1 MNEFALYL
9 FKSACWLTGF
19 TLVYFLFLR
28 NERFFILKR
37 IFLMTGILVS
47 LIFPFISFHY
57 QIEVQASAAASFN
70 LTEYFVPDSSGIQQE
85 VSGNEFNF
93 RNLLLIVYIAGLI
106 VITAKSLLHLFRIL
120 KSISGNNICKKDSAI
135 IIRASEYPSSFS
147 FFNYVFINPSVEE
160 SEMGEIMNHELVHV
174 RQKHWF
180 DLLLAGLLRMLQWAN
195 PFAWIYTGF
204 IRLNHEYLA
213 DEAALQHTSN
223 PTRYKLTLLNQIYR
237 SPVISFANSFNYSL
251 NKNRFEMM
259 KKIIT
264 SPYRKLKVL
273 LIVPVF
279 AIIFYAFAEPEKKYS
294 GQGVDSAEAV
304 DHSVAGNVK
313 GTVLKETG
321 QPFEGVQIAVTGR
334 VIRGTTDASGN
345 FTLIG
350 VPEDSHL
357 VFSYRGYLTQVL
369 KPKFSGS
376 MNIKLS
382 KDPDYPGI
390 RVSSSYQNALVV
402 IDNVVSE
409 KQYPDAVKDIDVDQV
424 AKMSV
429 LPEKVAVE
437 KYGDKGKK
445 GVIEILTRKKAAEL
459 GIKVP
464 AQRKSPEDYPTF
476 RGESFPKF
484 GDYLAGKIK
493 YPADAAARGKEGRVT
508 VNYVIQPDGTISK
521 PTLMSASD
529 QSLGEAVV
537 KAINESP
544 RWEPAKNNEIQDPF
558 STSVTVKFEL
568 PDKVTAD
575 DTFVVVEQAPEYPG
589 GNAALL
595 DFLKNNLR
603 YPEAARAEKAEG
615 RVIVRFVVNTKGK
628 VEDAAVI
635 KGVHP
640 LLDAEALRVVGLL
653 SGWLP
658 GAQGGKPVNV
668 WYMAPVA
675 FSLTPEAAGT
685 SSPESPGETPFIQPE
700 QMPQFPGGQQ
710 AMLMTI
716 AERMQYP
723 EEAKKQK
730 IQGKVIIRF
739 VVNKEGRVTDAVVL
753 KGVDPLLDVE
763 ALRVVNALP
772 DFKPGMQGG
781 KPVDSYLMVPI
792 TFTLPDK

>member
-28 NERFFILKR
+28 NERFFVLKR

-57 QIEVQASAAASFN
+57 QVEVQTPAAASFD
-70 LTEYFVPDSSGIQQE
+70 LTEYLVPDSSGIQQE
-85 VSGNEFNF
+85 VSGNKFNF
-93 RNLLLIVYIAGLI
+93 RNLLLIVYITGLI
-106 VITAKSLLHLFRIL
+106 VITAKSLLHLFRIF
-120 KSISGNNICKKDSAI
+120 KSISGNNACKKDSAV

-160 SEMGEIMNHELVHV
+160 SEMGEIINHELVHV
-174 RQKHWF
+174 KQKHWL
-180 DLLLAGLLRMLQWAN
+180 DLLLAGLIRMLQWAN

-223 PTRYKLTLLNQIYR
+223 PARYKLALLNQIYR
-237 SPVISFANSFNYSL
+237 SPVISFTNSFNYSL

-294 GQGVDSAEAV
+294 GHGVDAAEAV
-304 DHSVAGNVK
+304 DHSIAGNVK

-321 QPFEGVQIAVTGR
+321 QPFEGVQIAVTGS

-345 FTLIG
+345 FTLAG

-369 KPKFSGS
+369 KPKFSVS

-409 KQYPDAVKDIDVDQV
+409 KPYPDAVKDIDVDQV
-424 AKMSV
+424 ARLSV
-429 LPEKVAVE
+429 LPEKEAAE
-437 KYGDKGKK
+437 KYGEKGKK

-476 RGESFPKF
+476 QGESFTKF
-484 GDYLAGKIK
+484 SNWLAERIK

-521 PTLMSASD
+521 PTVMSASD
-529 QSLGEAVV
+529 QTLGEAVV
-537 KAINESP
+537 RAINESP

-558 STSVTVKFEL
+558 STTVTVKFEL

-575 DTFVVVEQAPEYPG
+575 DTFIVVEQAPEYPG
-589 GNAALL
+589 GSAALL
-595 DFLKNNLR
+595 DFLQNNLR
-603 YPEAARAEKAEG
+603 YPEAARSEKAEG

-640 LLDAEALRVVGLL
+640 LLDAEALRIVGLL

-668 WYMAPVA
+668 WYMVPV
-675 FSLTPEAAGT
+675 
-685 SSPESPGETPFIQPE
+685 
-700 QMPQFPGGQQ
+700 
-710 AMLMTI
+710 
-716 AERMQYP
+716 
-723 EEAKKQK
+723 
-730 IQGKVIIRF
+730 
-739 VVNKEGRVTDAVVL
+739 
-753 KGVDPLLDVE
+753 
-763 ALRVVNALP
+763 
-772 DFKPGMQGG
+772 
-781 KPVDSYLMVPI
+781 

>member
-1 MNEFALYL
+1 MNEFVLYL

-28 NERFFILKR
+28 NERFFVLKR

-57 QIEVQASAAASFN
+57 QVEVQTPAAASFD
-70 LTEYFVPDSSGIQQE
+70 LTEYVVPDSSGIQQE
-85 VSGNEFNF
+85 VSGNKFNF
-93 RNLLLIVYIAGLI
+93 RNLLLIVYITGLI
-106 VITAKSLLHLFRIL
+106 VITAKSLLHLFRIF
-120 KSISGNNICKKDSAI
+120 KSISGNNACKKDSAV

-160 SEMGEIMNHELVHV
+160 SEMGEIINHELVHV
-174 RQKHWF
+174 KQKHWL

-223 PTRYKLTLLNQIYR
+223 PARYKLALLNQIYR
-237 SPVISFANSFNYSL
+237 SPVISFTNSFNYSL

-294 GQGVDSAEAV
+294 GHGVDAAEAV
-304 DHSVAGNVK
+304 DHSIAGNVK

-321 QPFEGVQIAVTGR
+321 QPFEGVQIAVTGS

-345 FTLIG
+345 FTLAG

-369 KPKFSGS
+369 KPKFSVS

-409 KQYPDAVKDIDVDQV
+409 KPYPDAVKDIDVDQV
-424 AKMSV
+424 ARLSV
-429 LPEKVAVE
+429 LPEKEAAE
-437 KYGDKGKK
+437 KYGEKGKK
-445 GVIEILTRKKAAEL
+445 GVIEIITRKKAAEL

-476 RGESFPKF
+476 QGESFTKF
-484 GDYLAGKIK
+484 SNWLAERIK

-521 PTLMSASD
+521 PTVMSASD
-529 QSLGEAVV
+529 QTLGEAVV
-537 KAINESP
+537 RAINESP

-558 STSVTVKFEL
+558 STTVTVKFEL

-575 DTFVVVEQAPEYPG
+575 DTFIVVEQAPEYPG
-589 GNAALL
+589 GSAALL
-595 DFLKNNLR
+595 DFLQNNLR
-603 YPEAARAEKAEG
+603 YPEAARSEKAEG

-640 LLDAEALRVVGLL
+640 LLDAEALRIVGLL

-668 WYMAPVA
+668 WYMVPV
-675 FSLTPEAAGT
+675 
-685 SSPESPGETPFIQPE
+685 
-700 QMPQFPGGQQ
+700 
-710 AMLMTI
+710 
-716 AERMQYP
+716 
-723 EEAKKQK
+723 
-730 IQGKVIIRF
+730 
-739 VVNKEGRVTDAVVL
+739 
-753 KGVDPLLDVE
+753 
-763 ALRVVNALP
+763 
-772 DFKPGMQGG
+772 
-781 KPVDSYLMVPI
+781 

>member
-47 LIFPFISFHY
+47 LVFPFISFHY
-57 QIEVQASAAASFN
+57 QVEVLAPAAASFD

-85 VSGNEFNF
+85 VPGNEFDF

-147 FFNYVFINPSVEE
+147 FFNYIFINPSVEE
-160 SEMGEIMNHELVHV
+160 SETGEIINHELVHV
-174 RQKHWF
+174 KQKHWL
-180 DLLLAGLLRMLQWAN
+180 DLLLAGFIRMLQWAN

-223 PTRYKLTLLNQIYR
+223 PTKYKLALLNQIYR
-237 SPVISFANSFNYSL
+237 SPVISFTNSFNYSL

-294 GQGVDSAEAV
+294 EQGIDSAEAV
-304 DHSVAGNVK
+304 DQSAAGNVK
-313 GTVLKETG
+313 GIVLKETG
-321 QPFEGVQIAVTGR
+321 QPFEGVQIAVTGT
-334 VIRGTTDASGN
+334 VIRGTTDASGI
-345 FTLIG
+345 FTLTG

-369 KPKFSGS
+369 KSKFSGS

-390 RVSSSYQNALVV
+390 RVSSSYQNAIVV
-402 IDNVVSE
+402 IDNVLSE
-409 KQYPDAVKDIDVDQV
+409 KLYPDAVKDIDVDQV
-424 AKMSV
+424 AKMSL
-429 LPEKVAVE
+429 LPEKEAVG
-437 KYGDKGKK
+437 KYGERGRKGA
-445 GVIEILTRKKAAEL
+445 IEIITRKKAAEL

-476 RGESFPKF
+476 RGESFAKF

-493 YPADAAARGKEGRVT
+493 YPADAAARGKDGRVT

-521 PTLMSASD
+521 PTVMSASD

-575 DTFVVVEQAPEYPG
+575 DTFIVVEQMPDYPG
-589 GNAALL
+589 GGTALL
-595 DFLKNNLR
+595 EFIRNNLR

-628 VEDAAVI
+628 VEDAVVI

-658 GAQGGKPVNV
+658 GAQEGKPVNV

-675 FSLTPEAAGT
+675 FSLTAEATGT
-685 SSPESPGETPFIQPE
+685 SSPEPQGGAPFVQPE

>member
-28 NERFFILKR
+28 NERFFVLKR

-57 QIEVQASAAASFN
+57 QVEVQAPAASFD
-70 LTEYFVPDSSGIQQE
+70 LTEYLVPDSSGIQQE
-85 VSGNEFNF
+85 VSGNKFYF
-93 RNLLLIVYIAGLI
+93 RNLLLIVYITGLI
-106 VITAKSLLHLFRIL
+106 VITAKSLLHLFRIF
-120 KSISGNNICKKDSAI
+120 KSISGNNACKKDSAV

-160 SEMGEIMNHELVHV
+160 SEMGEIINHELVHV
-174 RQKHWF
+174 KQKHWL
-180 DLLLAGLLRMLQWAN
+180 DLLLAGLIRMLQWAN

-223 PTRYKLTLLNQIYR
+223 PARYKLALLNQIYR
-237 SPVISFANSFNYSL
+237 SPVISFTNSFNYSL

-294 GQGVDSAEAV
+294 GHGVDAAEAV
-304 DHSVAGNVK
+304 DHSIAGNVK

-321 QPFEGVQIAVTGR
+321 QPFEGVQIAVTGS

-345 FTLIG
+345 FTLAG

-369 KPKFSGS
+369 KPKFSVS

-409 KQYPDAVKDIDVDQV
+409 KPYPDAVKDIDVDQV
-424 AKMSV
+424 ARLSV
-429 LPEKVAVE
+429 LPEKEAAE
-437 KYGDKGKK
+437 KYGEKGKK
-445 GVIEILTRKKAAEL
+445 GVIEIITRKKAAEL

-476 RGESFPKF
+476 QGESFTKF
-484 GDYLAGKIK
+484 SNWLAERIK

-521 PTLMSASD
+521 PTVMTASD

-537 KAINESP
+537 RAINESP

-558 STSVTVKFEL
+558 STTVTVKFEL

-575 DTFVVVEQAPEYPG
+575 DTFIVVEQAPEYPG
-589 GNAALL
+589 GSTALL
-595 DFLKNNLR
+595 DFLQSNLR
-603 YPEAARAEKAEG
+603 YPEAARSEKAEG

-640 LLDAEALRVVGLL
+640 LLDAEALRIVGLL

-668 WYMAPVA
+668 WYMVPV
-675 FSLTPEAAGT
+675 
-685 SSPESPGETPFIQPE
+685 
-700 QMPQFPGGQQ
+700 
-710 AMLMTI
+710 
-716 AERMQYP
+716 
-723 EEAKKQK
+723 
-730 IQGKVIIRF
+730 
-739 VVNKEGRVTDAVVL
+739 
-753 KGVDPLLDVE
+753 
-763 ALRVVNALP
+763 
-772 DFKPGMQGG
+772 
-781 KPVDSYLMVPI
+781 

>member
-28 NERFFILKR
+28 NERFFVLKR

-57 QIEVQASAAASFN
+57 QVEVQAPAAASFD
-70 LTEYFVPDSSGIQQE
+70 LTEYLVPDSSGIQQE
-85 VSGNEFNF
+85 VSGNKFNF
-93 RNLLLIVYIAGLI
+93 RNLLLIVYITGLI
-106 VITAKSLLHLFRIL
+106 VITAKSLLHLFRIF
-120 KSISGNNICKKDSAI
+120 KSISGNNACKKDSAV

-160 SEMGEIMNHELVHV
+160 SEMGEIINHELVHV
-174 RQKHWF
+174 KQKHWL
-180 DLLLAGLLRMLQWAN
+180 DLLLAGLIRMLQWAN

-223 PTRYKLTLLNQIYR
+223 PARYKLALLNQIYR
-237 SPVISFANSFNYSL
+237 SPVISFTNSFNYSL

-294 GQGVDSAEAV
+294 GHGVDAAEAV
-304 DHSVAGNVK
+304 DHSIAGNVK

-321 QPFEGVQIAVTGR
+321 QPFEGVQIAVTGS

-345 FTLIG
+345 FTLAG

-369 KPKFSGS
+369 KPKFSVS

-409 KQYPDAVKDIDVDQV
+409 KPYPDAVKDIDVDQV
-424 AKMSV
+424 ARLSV
-429 LPEKVAVE
+429 LPEKEAAE
-437 KYGDKGKK
+437 KYGEKGKK
-445 GVIEILTRKKAAEL
+445 GVIEIITRKKAAEL

-476 RGESFPKF
+476 QGESFTKF
-484 GDYLAGKIK
+484 SNWLAERIK

-521 PTLMSASD
+521 PTVMTASD

-537 KAINESP
+537 RAINESP

-558 STSVTVKFEL
+558 STTVTVKFEL

-575 DTFVVVEQAPEYPG
+575 DTFIVVEQAPEYPG
-589 GNAALL
+589 GSTALL
-595 DFLKNNLR
+595 DFLQSNLR
-603 YPEAARAEKAEG
+603 YPEAARSEKAEG

-640 LLDAEALRVVGLL
+640 LLDAEALRIVGLL

-668 WYMAPVA
+668 WYMVPV
-675 FSLTPEAAGT
+675 
-685 SSPESPGETPFIQPE
+685 
-700 QMPQFPGGQQ
+700 
-710 AMLMTI
+710 
-716 AERMQYP
+716 
-723 EEAKKQK
+723 
-730 IQGKVIIRF
+730 
-739 VVNKEGRVTDAVVL
+739 
-753 KGVDPLLDVE
+753 
-763 ALRVVNALP
+763 
-772 DFKPGMQGG
+772 
-781 KPVDSYLMVPI
+781 

>member
-28 NERFFILKR
+28 NERFFVLKR

-57 QIEVQASAAASFN
+57 QVEVQTPAAASFD
-70 LTEYFVPDSSGIQQE
+70 LTEYVVPDSSGIQQE
-85 VSGNEFNF
+85 VSGNKFNF
-93 RNLLLIVYIAGLI
+93 RNLLLIVYITGLI
-106 VITAKSLLHLFRIL
+106 VITAKSLLHLFRIF
-120 KSISGNNICKKDSAI
+120 KSISGNNACKKDSAV

-160 SEMGEIMNHELVHV
+160 SEMGEIINHELVHV
-174 RQKHWF
+174 KQKHWL
-180 DLLLAGLLRMLQWAN
+180 DLLLAGLIRMLQWAN

-223 PTRYKLTLLNQIYR
+223 PARYKLALLNQIYR
-237 SPVISFANSFNYSL
+237 SPVISFTNSFNYSL

-294 GQGVDSAEAV
+294 GRDVDSAEAV
-304 DHSVAGNVK
+304 DHSIAGNVK

-321 QPFEGVQIAVTGR
+321 QPFEGVQIAVTGS

-345 FTLIG
+345 FTLAG

-369 KPKFSGS
+369 KPKFSVS

-409 KQYPDAVKDIDVDQV
+409 KPYPDAVKDIDVDQV
-424 AKMSV
+424 ARLSV
-429 LPEKVAVE
+429 LPEKEAAE
-437 KYGDKGKK
+437 KYGEKGKK
-445 GVIEILTRKKAAEL
+445 GVIEIITRKKAAEL

-476 RGESFPKF
+476 QGESFTKF
-484 GDYLAGKIK
+484 SNWLAERIK

-521 PTLMSASD
+521 LTVMSASD
-529 QSLGEAVV
+529 QTLGEAVV
-537 KAINESP
+537 RAINESP

-558 STSVTVKFEL
+558 STTVTVKFEL

-575 DTFVVVEQAPEYPG
+575 DTFIVVEQAPEYPG
-589 GNAALL
+589 GSTALL
-595 DFLKNNLR
+595 DFLQSNLR
-603 YPEAARAEKAEG
+603 YPEAARSEKAEG

-640 LLDAEALRVVGLL
+640 LLDAEALRIVGLL

-668 WYMAPVA
+668 WYMVPV
-675 FSLTPEAAGT
+675 
-685 SSPESPGETPFIQPE
+685 
-700 QMPQFPGGQQ
+700 
-710 AMLMTI
+710 
-716 AERMQYP
+716 
-723 EEAKKQK
+723 
-730 IQGKVIIRF
+730 
-739 VVNKEGRVTDAVVL
+739 
-753 KGVDPLLDVE
+753 
-763 ALRVVNALP
+763 
-772 DFKPGMQGG
+772 
-781 KPVDSYLMVPI
+781 

>member
-28 NERFFILKR
+28 NERFFVLKR

-57 QIEVQASAAASFN
+57 QVEVQTPAAASFD
-70 LTEYFVPDSSGIQQE
+70 LTEYVVPDSSGIQQE
-85 VSGNEFNF
+85 VSGNKFNF
-93 RNLLLIVYIAGLI
+93 RNLLLIVYITGLI
-106 VITAKSLLHLFRIL
+106 VITAKSLLHLFRIF
-120 KSISGNNICKKDSAI
+120 KSISGNNACKKDSAV

-160 SEMGEIMNHELVHV
+160 SEMGEIINHELVHV
-174 RQKHWF
+174 KQKHWL
-180 DLLLAGLLRMLQWAN
+180 DLLLAGLIRMLQWAN

-223 PTRYKLTLLNQIYR
+223 PARYKLALLNQIYR
-237 SPVISFANSFNYSL
+237 SPVISFTNSFNYSL

-294 GQGVDSAEAV
+294 GHSVDAAEAV
-304 DHSVAGNVK
+304 DHSIAGNVK

-321 QPFEGVQIAVTGR
+321 QPFEGVQIAVTGS

-345 FTLIG
+345 FTLAG

-369 KPKFSGS
+369 KPKFSVS

-409 KQYPDAVKDIDVDQV
+409 KPYPDAVKDIDVDQV
-424 AKMSV
+424 ARMSV
-429 LPEKVAVE
+429 LPEKEAVE

-476 RGESFPKF
+476 QGESFTKF
-484 GDYLAGKIK
+484 SNWLAERIK

-521 PTLMSASD
+521 PTVMTASD

-537 KAINESP
+537 RAINESP

-558 STSVTVKFEL
+558 STTVTVKFEL

-575 DTFVVVEQAPEYPG
+575 DTFIVVEQAPEYPG
-589 GNAALL
+589 GSAALL
-595 DFLKNNLR
+595 DFLQSKLR
-603 YPEAARAEKAEG
+603 YPEAARSEKAEG

-640 LLDAEALRVVGLL
+640 LLDAEALRIVGLL

-668 WYMAPVA
+668 WYMVPV
-675 FSLTPEAAGT
+675 
-685 SSPESPGETPFIQPE
+685 
-700 QMPQFPGGQQ
+700 
-710 AMLMTI
+710 
-716 AERMQYP
+716 
-723 EEAKKQK
+723 
-730 IQGKVIIRF
+730 
-739 VVNKEGRVTDAVVL
+739 
-753 KGVDPLLDVE
+753 
-763 ALRVVNALP
+763 
-772 DFKPGMQGG
+772 
-781 KPVDSYLMVPI
+781 

>member
-28 NERFFILKR
+28 NERFFVLKR

-57 QIEVQASAAASFN
+57 QVEVQAPAAASFD
-70 LTEYFVPDSSGIQQE
+70 LTEYLVPDSSGIQQE
-85 VSGNEFNF
+85 VSGNKFNF
-93 RNLLLIVYIAGLI
+93 RNLLLIVYITGLI
-106 VITAKSLLHLFRIL
+106 VITAKSLLHLFRIF
-120 KSISGNNICKKDSAI
+120 KSISGNNACKKDSAV

-160 SEMGEIMNHELVHV
+160 SEMGEIINHELVHV
-174 RQKHWF
+174 KQKHWL

-223 PTRYKLTLLNQIYR
+223 PARYKLALLNQIYR
-237 SPVISFANSFNYSL
+237 SPVISFTNSFNYSL

-294 GQGVDSAEAV
+294 GHGVDAAEAV
-304 DHSVAGNVK
+304 DHSIAGNVK

-321 QPFEGVQIAVTGR
+321 QPFEGVQIAVTGS

-345 FTLIG
+345 FTLAG

-369 KPKFSGS
+369 KPKFSVS

-409 KQYPDAVKDIDVDQV
+409 KPYPDAVKDIDVDQV
-424 AKMSV
+424 ARLSV
-429 LPEKVAVE
+429 LPEKEAAE
-437 KYGDKGKK
+437 KYGEKGKK
-445 GVIEILTRKKAAEL
+445 GVIEIITRKKAAEL

-476 RGESFPKF
+476 QGESFTKF
-484 GDYLAGKIK
+484 SNWLAERIK

-521 PTLMSASD
+521 PTVMTASD

-537 KAINESP
+537 RAINESP

-558 STSVTVKFEL
+558 STTVTVKFEL

-575 DTFVVVEQAPEYPG
+575 DTFIVVEQAPEYPG
-589 GNAALL
+589 GSTALL
-595 DFLKNNLR
+595 DFLQSNLR
-603 YPEAARAEKAEG
+603 YPEAARSEKAEG

-640 LLDAEALRVVGLL
+640 LLDAEALRIVGLL

-668 WYMAPVA
+668 WYMVPV
-675 FSLTPEAAGT
+675 
-685 SSPESPGETPFIQPE
+685 
-700 QMPQFPGGQQ
+700 
-710 AMLMTI
+710 
-716 AERMQYP
+716 
-723 EEAKKQK
+723 
-730 IQGKVIIRF
+730 
-739 VVNKEGRVTDAVVL
+739 
-753 KGVDPLLDVE
+753 
-763 ALRVVNALP
+763 
-772 DFKPGMQGG
+772 
-781 KPVDSYLMVPI
+781 